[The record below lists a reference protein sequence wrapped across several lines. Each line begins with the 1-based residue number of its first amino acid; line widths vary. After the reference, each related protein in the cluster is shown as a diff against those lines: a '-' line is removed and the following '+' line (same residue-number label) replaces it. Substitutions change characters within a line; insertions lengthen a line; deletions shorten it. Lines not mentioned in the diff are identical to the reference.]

1 MDFPRAFAPDILRS
15 AQKDAQTTS
24 VLYSKLVPG
33 VRVIATTV
41 FGLRAHTISSP
52 NVRRWLMSVAE
63 AVYLAATVGAGIQTI
78 GEEYS
83 GIVQIDAKMRSRPSR
98 LSQFIMIF
106 IQCISPYAPDYIVT
120 SSKRIVAAHGPST
133 IQHKIA
139 AWILRHES
147 TLRKIIPIASAV
159 HLALFYLS
167 GRVYEFSKRIM
178 GREYVFTRALA
189 VQAWSELSAWI
200 GEKIGEEGNMNE
212 SEDKLLGGNNIG
224 SGDLDEAVVI
234 EPVIGASNKCI
245 FVLRSGAETR
255 QNARSN
261 DPSKASSATAAT
273 NLDSLDSN
281 ARACDCEYNE

>member
-83 GIVQIDAKMRSRPSR
+83 GIVQIDAKTRSRPSR
-98 LSQFIMIF
+98 LVRLLPLSHATRSHSDTTIITVSIHHDLHSMHL
-106 IQCISPYAPDYIVT
+106 PYAPDYIVT
-120 SSKRIVAAHGPST
+120 SSKRIVATHGPST

-212 SEDKLLGGNNIG
+212 SEDKLLGGKYREWG
-224 SGDLDEAVVI
+224 LG
-234 EPVIGASNKCI
+234 
-245 FVLRSGAETR
+245 
-255 QNARSN
+255 
-261 DPSKASSATAAT
+261 
-273 NLDSLDSN
+273 
-281 ARACDCEYNE
+281 